1 MRKLFLI
8 LVWLICLANGFF
20 FGDILIN
27 FFLGYSKSFIS
38 GATTGES
45 QAYLSVVMLAVI
57 GITLYFYTKL
67 LIPKQFNSRNEL
79 W

>member
-20 FGDILIN
+20 FSDILIN

-57 GITLYFYTKL
+57 TLTLYLYTNL
-67 LIPKQFNSRNEL
+67 LTFKKQEK